1 MKLQL
6 SLSAEAA
13 GYFLNNT
20 NKLFESSLIYA
31 DYKTGLIQIELTFS
45 PSANSESVAMA
56 LFLAGQDYTMK
67 QVKKIFSNE
76 NNLSHQPL

>member
-1 MKLQL
+1 MKIQL
-6 SLSAEAA
+6 SVSAETA
-13 GYFLNNT
+13 GFFLNNT

-67 QVKKIFSNE
+67 QVKKIFFNE
-76 NNLSHQPL
+76 NSLPKEPA